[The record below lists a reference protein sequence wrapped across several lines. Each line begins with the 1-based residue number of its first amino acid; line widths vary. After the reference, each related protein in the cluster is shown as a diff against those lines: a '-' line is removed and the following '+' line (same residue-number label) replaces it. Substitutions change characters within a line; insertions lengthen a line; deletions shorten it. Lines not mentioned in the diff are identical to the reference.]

1 MIYTDSD
8 TIDSKSTKL
17 SFIFSSDT
25 QGKFTMDATVGSTS
39 QSVTVDITKK

>member
-25 QGKFTMDATVGSTS
+25 QGKFIMEGIGNTITI
-39 QSVTVDITKK
+39 DITKK